1 MRHIRLL
8 IALLFLPAFSH
19 AQNIVSGH
27 VKLPDTGA
35 PANAK
40 VCVTLLNFSPN
51 VPRVIGTGAIVVTK
65 NYCIT
70 PAADGSYTFNIYGNN
85 LITPAATNWRVDF
98 LVNGIQVSSATYLIT
113 HSPFNLDTEV
123 PLSASTPAGPNQL
136 VLNVFPFT
144 QLTPAT
150 TWTIP
155 HNFNDANTLA
165 LVSGLNGNDIY
176 PDTKNCRTDLN
187 NCIITFVTPTAG
199 FAVVVH
205 AAAINIATS
214 QPNAIIS
221 NSSSPQTIQQPLTV
235 TGNLTA
241 TAGQNSLTAYNI
253 NNILTVE
260 GQKYSTFADAL
271 ADCPSS
277 GCTIDMRGNPNT
289 AALTLG
295 TVDPGA
301 KAVTLLLGPYTYQI
315 QQLVLETDFHVI
327 GAGMGAALGTGPQP
341 TVLQACSTCAAI
353 DTVVLG
359 TNGGNGGPI
368 QHVLIEGLR
377 IYGATSDTA
386 IGMNLK
392 TVNGPTTGLW
402 YSTFRN
408 ICVGACGPSGPSA
421 NGFSGGVISL
431 DATGANTINQ
441 FLDFYNVQAFKTN
454 GGGPALSLLGT
465 DGQINFT
472 QCEFDGTTRNDGTTV
487 VQIANSSGN
496 QGPYSITFIGATV
509 QHGTTGINIAGAFN
523 ISFLGTHFELV
534 GGAIQINSGVSSDI
548 GGGISFIGST
558 CQNFCGNNSGTG
570 WFAKTATPNAI
581 SVKFIGNQ
589 IQNTADAIYVGFSN
603 TSQFTSIGD
612 ESDSATTTVQLTN
625 VGNNFPLLA
634 SFTTTTST
642 SEIVAVPGASS
653 SSHCWAQAT
662 NATAAAL
669 TGVFLSAPTTN
680 AVTLN
685 HSATAGGTFNV
696 SCTPN

>member
-1 MRHIRLL
+1 MRHFRLL
-8 IALLFLPAFSH
+8 LALLFLPALSYG
-19 AQNIVSGH
+19 QTTVTGH
-27 VKLPDTGA
+27 VKLPDTTA
-35 PANAK
+35 PANVK
-40 VCVTLLNFSPN
+40 ICFTLLNYKPN
-51 VPRVIGTGAIVVTK
+51 VPKVIGTGELIATT
-65 NYCIT
+65 NYCIV
-70 PAADGSYTFNIYGNN
+70 PAADGSYSSQLYGNN
-85 LITPAATNWRVDF
+85 TISPAATNWRVDF
-98 LVNGIQVSSATYLIT
+98 LYNGIQVSSATYLIT

-260 GQKYSTFADAL
+260 GQKYSTFADAF
-271 ADCPSS
+271 ADCPAL
-277 GCTIDMRGNPNT
+277 GCTIDMRGNT
-289 AALTLG
+289 SIAALSLG
-295 TVDPGA
+295 TIDPGA
-301 KAVTLLLGPYTYQI
+301 KSVTLLLGPYTYQI
-315 QQLVLETDFHVI
+315 QQLVLETNFHVI
-327 GAGMGAALGTGPQP
+327 GAGDGNWGASSIST

-368 QHVLIEGLR
+368 QHASMEGLR

-392 TVNGPTTGLW
+392 TVNGSGTGLW

-408 ICVGACGPSGPSA
+408 LCVGACGPNGPSA
-421 NGFSGGVISL
+421 NGFSGGAIVL
-431 DATGANTINQ
+431 DAQATNTINQ
-441 FLDFYNVQAFKTN
+441 FLDFYNVDAFKTN
-454 GGGPALSLLGT
+454 GGGPALSILGT
-465 DGQINFT
+465 NGQINFI
-472 QCEFDGTTRNDGTTV
+472 QCELDGTTRNDGTTV

-496 QGPYSITFIGATV
+496 SGPYSIIFNGATV
-509 QHGTTGINIAGAFN
+509 QHGTTGINIAGANSLTF
-523 ISFLGTHFELV
+523 IGTHFELV
-534 GGAIQINSGVSSDI
+534 GQAISVNSGVGGDI
-548 GGGISFIGST
+548 SGGIAFIGST

-570 WFAKTATPNAI
+570 WFAKTTTPNAI

-642 SEIVAVPGASS
+642 SETVAVPGASS

-669 TGVFLSAPTTN
+669 TGVFLSGPTTN

-685 HSATAGGTFNV
+685 HSATAGGTFNI